1 MTENLKICPF
11 CGSEAEIIG
20 YDDGMYQCVC
30 QNCKS
35 TQGVFY
41 DFPEEAAFAWNN
53 RPIEDLK
60 DDENA
65 WLEKNLKDYN
75 RVMLENARLREA
87 LEFYALGKHLLKA
100 SGVVCD
106 AYDIVS
112 GQVENG
118 KYAKE
123 VLEGCAK

>member
-87 LEFYALGKHLLKA
+87 LEVILDEAQKDEPCIMAIKVVAYTKLKR
-100 SGVVCD
+100 D
-106 AYDIVS
+106 
-112 GQVENG
+112 E
-118 KYAKE
+118 K
-123 VLEGCAK
+123 

>member
-75 RVMLENARLREA
+75 RVMLENVRLREA
-87 LEFYALGKHLLKA
+87 LEVILDEAQKDEPCIMAIKVVAYTTLKGE
-100 SGVVCD
+100 S
-106 AYDIVS
+106 
-112 GQVENG
+112 
-118 KYAKE
+118 K
-123 VLEGCAK
+123 

>member
-87 LEFYALGKHLLKA
+87 LEVILDEAQKDEPCIMAIKVVAYTTLK
-100 SGVVCD
+100 G
-106 AYDIVS
+106 
-112 GQVENG
+112 EN
-118 KYAKE
+118 K
-123 VLEGCAK
+123 

>member
-87 LEFYALGKHLLKA
+87 LEVILDEAQKDEPCIMAIKVVAYTALKG
-100 SGVVCD
+100 
-106 AYDIVS
+106 
-112 GQVENG
+112 EN
-118 KYAKE
+118 K
-123 VLEGCAK
+123 